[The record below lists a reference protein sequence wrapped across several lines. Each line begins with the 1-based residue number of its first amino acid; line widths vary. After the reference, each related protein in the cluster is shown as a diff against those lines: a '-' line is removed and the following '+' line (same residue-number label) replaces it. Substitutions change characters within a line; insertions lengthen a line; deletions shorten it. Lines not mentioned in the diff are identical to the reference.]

1 MVGQALQLEAA
12 DPKHINIAVE
22 MAHALSHV
30 FSVYALQT
38 TAVPPMV
45 LSAAAELQEH
55 LDSSFCK
62 VVSTPVWTNI
72 RPNDPRNK
80 ISPLYPKSVG
90 YDQPPPP
97 SPAAA
102 TTTPAAGPSTKAKG
116 KQRAVPEEDS
126 EDERGR
132 QRGRAKR
139 PRAMSVVAAP
149 KSKHQRAKSKSK
161 AIITSDDDMEL
172 DNVVPAAAPQ
182 RAPAPA
188 KPLKGILK
196 STPLFVPNPVSR
208 PGPHYVEI
216 DELEEDTI
224 YSPPQRLP
232 RRLPAPASGLQ
243 EDDFVVTSSLV
254 WLPACGPC
262 AKWQLVCHQG
272 YNATNDPLA
281 VCARC
286 HRAKHKCGGKGSIAS
301 NKGRRPAAN
310 HTRSKSRRRTSTA
323 NLTVVTDDEAAAEEA
338 PAEAVTAATATAT
351 VPTAATDV
359 PAAATPV
366 PADAAAT
373 AAATHDHSESQIVLA
388 LKEEMAVL
396 QAMVASLADRVSTG
410 EQLLQESN
418 RRLAEQEANAKLL
431 AGQVAAL
438 QQEANSAAESTAAD
452 ALPVVIRTDATQ
464 TPTAAAAQPEE
475 ETPAAATATQEE
487 QEQLPC
493 VATAPE
499 QAAAQQDEIP
509 AVTAMQVDESP
520 VNGEESNEAA
530 PQEIGA
536 AVEQESASI
545 ASTAHD

>member
-1 MVGQALQLEAA
+1 MSTDSNPVIALANATFHHVGDKVEHMVGQALQLEAA
-12 DPKHINIAVE
+12 DPKHINIVVE

-72 RPNDPRNK
+72 RPNDPCNK

-102 TTTPAAGPSTKAKG
+102 TITPAAGPSTKAKG

-126 EDERGR
+126 EDERGH

-149 KSKHQRAKSKSK
+149 KSKRQRAKSKSK

-172 DNVVPAAAPQ
+172 DNAVPVAAPQ
-182 RAPAPA
+182 RVPAPA
-188 KPLKGILK
+188 KPLKGVFK
-196 STPLFVPNPVSR
+196 SMPLFVPNPVFR

-224 YSPPQRLP
+224 VGPAPKMGPPYVDIPYSPPQRLP
-232 RRLPAPASGLQ
+232 
-243 EDDFVVTSSLV
+243 
-254 WLPACGPC
+254 
-262 AKWQLVCHQG
+262 
-272 YNATNDPLA
+272 
-281 VCARC
+281 
-286 HRAKHKCGGKGSIAS
+286 
-301 NKGRRPAAN
+301 
-310 HTRSKSRRRTSTA
+310 
-323 NLTVVTDDEAAAEEA
+323 
-338 PAEAVTAATATAT
+338 
-351 VPTAATDV
+351 
-359 PAAATPV
+359 
-366 PADAAAT
+366 
-373 AAATHDHSESQIVLA
+373 
-388 LKEEMAVL
+388 
-396 QAMVASLADRVSTG
+396 
-410 EQLLQESN
+410 
-418 RRLAEQEANAKLL
+418 AEQEANAKLL

-452 ALPVVIRTDATQ
+452 ALPVVRTDATQ

-475 ETPAAATATQEE
+475 ETPAATQEE

-545 ASTAHD
+545 TSTAHD

>member
-1 MVGQALQLEAA
+1 MSTDSNPVIALANAAFRHVGDKVEHMVGQALQLEAA

-55 LDSSFCK
+55 LDSSFYK

-72 RPNDPRNK
+72 RPDD
-80 ISPLYPKSVG
+80 SPQQDQPTVPK
-90 YDQPPPP
+90 PPPP
-97 SPAAA
+97 SPPPPPPPPPPALLPRPKRTQKMNVAANGA
-102 TTTPAAGPSTKAKG
+102 C
-116 KQRAVPEEDS
+116 
-126 EDERGR
+126 
-132 QRGRAKR
+132 AKR

-149 KSKHQRAKSKSK
+149 KSKRQRAKSKSK

-172 DNVVPAAAPQ
+172 DNAVPAGGPSASAGTRQ
-182 RAPAPA
+182 
-188 KPLKGILK
+188 
-196 STPLFVPNPVSR
+196 R

-224 YSPPQRLP
+224 VGLAPKMGPPYVDIPYSPPQRLP
-232 RRLPAPASGLQ
+232 RRLPLQPQVFKRTTSPSPAPRSGRLP
-243 EDDFVVTSSLV
+243 VVPVLSGSWSAARDTTPQTTH
-254 WLPACGPC
+254 WQC
-262 AKWQLVCHQG
+262 AL
-272 YNATNDPLA
+272 
-281 VCARC
+281 RC

-310 HTRSKSRRRTSTA
+310 RTRSKSRRRTSTA

-338 PAEAVTAATATAT
+338 PAEAVTAATAA
-351 VPTAATDV
+351 
-359 PAAATPV
+359 
-366 PADAAAT
+366 
-373 AAATHDHSESQIVLA
+373 HCSGS
-388 LKEEMAVL
+388 KEEMAVL
-396 QAMVASLADRVSTG
+396 RAMVASLADRVSTG

-431 AGQVAAL
+431 RQASQRKKL
-438 QQEANSAAESTAAD
+438 
-452 ALPVVIRTDATQ
+452 
-464 TPTAAAAQPEE
+464 
-475 ETPAAATATQEE
+475 PAAATATQEE

-509 AVTAMQVDESP
+509 AVTAMQVDEFA
-520 VNGEESNEAA
+520 G
-530 PQEIGA
+530 QW
-536 AVEQESASI
+536 
-545 ASTAHD
+545 

>member
-1 MVGQALQLEAA
+1 
-12 DPKHINIAVE
+12 
-22 MAHALSHV
+22 
-30 FSVYALQT
+30 
-38 TAVPPMV
+38 
-45 LSAAAELQEH
+45 
-55 LDSSFCK
+55 
-62 VVSTPVWTNI
+62 
-72 RPNDPRNK
+72 
-80 ISPLYPKSVG
+80 
-90 YDQPPPP
+90 
-97 SPAAA
+97 
-102 TTTPAAGPSTKAKG
+102 
-116 KQRAVPEEDS
+116 
-126 EDERGR
+126 
-132 QRGRAKR
+132 
-139 PRAMSVVAAP
+139 
-149 KSKHQRAKSKSK
+149 
-161 AIITSDDDMEL
+161 
-172 DNVVPAAAPQ
+172 
-182 RAPAPA
+182 
-188 KPLKGILK
+188 
-196 STPLFVPNPVSR
+196 
-208 PGPHYVEI
+208 
-216 DELEEDTI
+216 
-224 YSPPQRLP
+224 
-232 RRLPAPASGLQ
+232 LQ
-243 EDDFVVTSSLV
+243 EDDFAVTSSPV
-254 WLPACGPC
+254 WSPACGPC
-262 AKWQLVCHQG
+262 AKRQLVCRQG

-310 HTRSKSRRRTSTA
+310 RTRSKSRRRTSTA

-338 PAEAVTAATATAT
+338 PAEAVTAAA
-351 VPTAATDV
+351 VPTAAT
-359 PAAATPV
+359 PI

-373 AAATHDHSESQIVLA
+373 AATHDHSESQTVLA

-438 QQEANSAAESTAAD
+438 QQEANSAAESTEAD
-452 ALPVVIRTDATQ
+452 TLPVVIRTDATQ
-464 TPTAAAAQPEE
+464 MPTAAAAQPEE
-475 ETPAAATATQEE
+475 EMPATATATQEE